1 VGAIHFGISHA
12 HGGTRLGESARLLAA
27 ALEGQLDQ
35 PVEPLFNDDYEQL
48 LEGVKAARLDLAWMP
63 PLLQA
68 RALQA
73 GATLAAVS
81 ERGGTLVYRS
91 ALLVRDD
98 DGARRVLAD
107 LRGARAAWSD
117 PHSAAGHLF
126 PMQLLR
132 REKVELAAQEFYGSS
147 LGALGAL
154 KLGRA
159 DVCACYVSE
168 ASAADHT
175 MALAMADVQ
184 RSFGAAADGL
194 RVLAVTAPIPPDGIV
209 LAPGVDGAQRARL
222 KEALLHLHEAPAGR
236 AALGVLMGVD
246 RLAPVTDAVTLLVAT
261 LRAD

>member
-63 PLLQA
+63 PLLQR
-68 RALQA
+68 RALAA

-98 DGARRVLAD
+98 DTRRSLGD

-126 PMQLLR
+126 PVQLLKK
-132 REKVELAAQEFYGSS
+132 EKIELASQEFYGSS

-154 KLGRA
+154 KLRRA

-168 ASAADHT
+168 AAAADCQL
-175 MALAMADVQ
+175 ALADVQ
-184 RSFGAAADGL
+184 RSYGAAAEGL
-194 RVLAVTAPIPPDGIV
+194 RVLGVTAPIPPDGIV
-209 LAPGVDGAQRARL
+209 LAPGVDETQRARL
-222 KEALLHLHEAPAGR
+222 REALLHLHEAPAGR

-246 RLAPVTDAVTLLVAT
+246 RLAPVTDAVTLLLAT
-261 LRAD
+261 LKSD